1 MSAGELMTAKPR
13 PPRELAARALC
24 RHDGHAEDI
33 KFEGKPMWESYL
45 PAADAVLA
53 AIGSKD
59 AEPSALRVIAGPK
72 AKRP

>member
-1 MSAGELMTAKPR
+1 MPRKPR

-24 RHDGHAEDI
+24 RYEGHPENI

-53 AIGSKD
+53 AIGWTD
-59 AEPSALRVIAGPK
+59 AGAPALRVIAGPK
-72 AKRP
+72 GKRP